1 MSHAASASRETGFHG
16 SSRIDC
22 RYTNIGATQ
31 NCRHLRRNEQVT
43 TVRTVAVSISA
54 IHAALFSI
62 APMRL
67 FLLKCS
73 GTPRTPER
81 RYMGDAS
88 ATETAFMKPRQWMI
102 AIVLLLLMAAAVFGL
117 FWTRETP
124 VDSSDETSSATP
136 TKKLLARRNAAPRP
150 AIDLRPLQTARRL
163 AATAGTP
170 EEQVLAHAAEKAG
183 DHEVDLTFFDRL
195 REAQLNPPPL
205 SPEAKQIAARK
216 AKAQD
221 VLKDDQESIA
231 LLTRKLAAAPESQ
244 KDNLQD
250 QIDVAKAQM
259 ELDQDEFDDASEDLE
274 EAGGDPQAKIKRLQE
289 QHEAAGHNAAPV
301 GSAVNPHEAD
311 YQTHTLLGV
320 FQAWNALRDK
330 KFTLQQ
336 AQDEA
341 KQKQQQLAVR
351 RTQLA
356 AQLEKDKEARE
367 AAKQQ
372 AKGFSKGSTATK
384 REDSQA
390 AAKVALDSLK
400 QYTLDQKN
408 LADRGRRIQDEQELA
423 DIYTNWMTLIDTRE
437 RSALH
442 HLIETLLWILLILFA
457 VYVAGRVI
465 DNLFTGM
472 SAENKRIDTLRAVV
486 KFAAQAVGA
495 LFILFIIFGMPTQTT
510 TVLGLA
516 GAGLTVAMKDFI
528 VAFFGWFVL
537 MGRNGIRV
545 GDWVEINGVGGEVV
559 EVGLL
564 KTVLL
569 ETGNWTDSS
578 HPTGRRVSFVNSF
591 AIEGHYFN
599 FTTSGQ
605 WMWDEL
611 EVMIPSSQDP
621 YPVIDAIQKA
631 VEQETAANAVKAEAE
646 WRETTTKY
654 RAKTLSAMP
663 GVNVRPTGG
672 GVEVRVRYNTRAY
685 ERHEARKRL
694 YEAVVQMMHGKRESQ
709 QVAVSS

>member
-1 MSHAASASRETGFHG
+1 M
-16 SSRIDC
+16 
-22 RYTNIGATQ
+22 
-31 NCRHLRRNEQVT
+31 
-43 TVRTVAVSISA
+43 
-54 IHAALFSI
+54 
-62 APMRL
+62 
-67 FLLKCS
+67 
-73 GTPRTPER
+73 
-81 RYMGDAS
+81 
-88 ATETAFMKPRQWMI
+88 AFMKPRQWI
-102 AIVLLLLMAAAVFGL
+102 TAIVLLLLMAAATLGL
-117 FWTRETP
+117 LWTREPSADNGDDT
-124 VDSSDETSSATP
+124 SAT
-136 TKKLLARRNAAPRP
+136 TNKKLLARRSPTPQHP
-150 AIDLRPLQTARRL
+150 AIDLRPLQTAQRL

-170 EEQVLAHAAEKAG
+170 EEQALAHAAEKAG
-183 DHEVDLTFFDRL
+183 DHEVDLSFFDRL
-195 REAQLNPPPL
+195 REVQLNPPAL
-205 SPEAKQIAARK
+205 SPEAKQSAARK

-231 LLTRKLAAAPESQ
+231 LLTRKLATAAESQ

-289 QHEAAGHNAAPV
+289 EHEAAAHNAAAV
-301 GSAVNPHEAD
+301 GSAVNPHEQD
-311 YQTHTLLGV
+311 YQTHTLLSV
-320 FQAWNALRDK
+320 FQAWKALRDK
-330 KFTLQQ
+330 KSSLQQ
-336 AQDEA
+336 ALDETH
-341 KQKQQQLAVR
+341 QKQQQLLAR

-356 AQLEKDKEARE
+356 TQLEKDKEARE

-390 AAKVALDSLK
+390 AAKAALDALR

-408 LADRGRRIQDEQELA
+408 LADRGRRIQDEQQLS
-423 DIYTNWMTLIDTRE
+423 DIYTNWMTLIDARE

-442 HLIETLLWILLILFA
+442 HLIETLLGILLVLFA
-457 VYVAGRVI
+457 VYIAGRVI
-465 DNLFTGM
+465 DHLFTGM

-495 LFILFIIFGMPTQTT
+495 LFILFIVFGMPTQTT

-605 WMWDEL
+605 WMWDEIKIL
-611 EVMIPSSQDP
+611 IPPSQDP
-621 YPVIDAIQKA
+621 YSVIDGLQKV
-631 VEQETAANAVKAEAE
+631 VEQETAANAAKAEAE
-646 WRETTTKY
+646 WQETTTKY
-654 RAKTLSAMP
+654 RAKTLKALP
-663 GVNVRPTGG
+663 GINVQPTGS
-672 GVEVRVRYNTRAY
+672 GVEVRVRYITRAY
-685 ERHEARKRL
+685 ERHEARRRL
-694 YEAVVQMMHGKRESQ
+694 YEAVIEMLHGKREM
-709 QVAVSS
+709 VKA

>member
-1 MSHAASASRETGFHG
+1 
-16 SSRIDC
+16 
-22 RYTNIGATQ
+22 
-31 NCRHLRRNEQVT
+31 
-43 TVRTVAVSISA
+43 
-54 IHAALFSI
+54 
-62 APMRL
+62 
-67 FLLKCS
+67 
-73 GTPRTPER
+73 
-81 RYMGDAS
+81 
-88 ATETAFMKPRQWMI
+88 MKPRQWI
-102 AIVLLLLMAAAVFGL
+102 TAIVLFLLMAAAVFAL

-124 VDSSDETSSATP
+124 VDSSDETSATP
-136 TKKLLARRNAAPRP
+136 TKKLLARRNTAPRP

-170 EEQVLAHAAEKAG
+170 EEQALAHAAEKAG

-205 SPEAKQIAARK
+205 SPEAKQIATRK

-231 LLTRKLAAAPESQ
+231 LLTRKLATAPESQ

-259 ELDQDEFDDASEDLE
+259 ELDQDEFDDASEALE

-289 QHEAAGHNAAPV
+289 QHEAAAHNAAPA

-311 YQTHTLLGV
+311 YQTHTLLSV

-330 KFTLQQ
+330 MSALQQ
-336 AQDEA
+336 ALDEA
-341 KQKQQQLAVR
+341 HQKQQQLLVR

-372 AKGFSKGSTATK
+372 AKGFSKGSTVTK

-390 AAKVALDSLK
+390 AAKAALDTLK

-408 LADRGRRIQDEQELA
+408 LADRGRRIQDEQELS
-423 DIYTNWMTLIDTRE
+423 DIYSSWMTVIDTRE

-442 HLIETLLWILLILFA
+442 HLVETLLWILLVVFA

-495 LFILFIIFGMPTQTT
+495 LFVLFIVFGMPTQTT

-591 AIEGHYFN
+591 AIEGHFFN

-611 EVMIPSSQDP
+611 KILIPASQDP
-621 YPVIDAIQKA
+621 YPVIDSLQKL
-631 VEQETAANAVKAEAE
+631 VEQETAANASRAETE
-646 WRETTTKY
+646 WQETTTKY
-654 RAKTLSAMP
+654 RAKTLKALP
-663 GVNVRPTGG
+663 GINVQPTGS
-672 GVEVRVRYNTRAY
+672 GVEVRVRYITRAY
-685 ERHEARKRL
+685 ERHEARRRL
-694 YEAVVQMMHGKRESQ
+694 YEAVIEMLHGKREM
-709 QVAVSS
+709 VKA